1 MDDCLFCKII
11 NGDIPCNKVYEDNDI
26 LAFYDV
32 NPATPIHILVIP
44 KKHIV
49 SVIDVKL
56 EEGFIISKIFSVIN
70 EIAKNMKFDNDGF
83 RVITNCG
90 NDSGQEVK
98 HLHFHVLAGRNLGS
112 KIIEWN

>member
-1 MDDCLFCKII
+1 MDDCIFCKII
-11 NGDIPCNKVYEDNDI
+11 NGDIPCNKVYEDNDV

-49 SVIDVKL
+49 SLIDVKPEDGL
-56 EEGFIISKIFSVIN
+56 IISKIFSVIN

-90 NDSGQEVK
+90 DDSGQEVK

-112 KIIEWN
+112 KIIE

>member
-49 SVIDVKL
+49 SVIDVKP
-56 EEGFIISKIFSVIN
+56 EEAFFISKIFRVIN

-112 KIIEWN
+112 KIIE

>member
-1 MDDCLFCKII
+1 MEDCIFCKIV

-49 SVIDVKL
+49 SLIDVKSEDGL
-56 EEGFIISKIFSVIN
+56 IISKIFSVIN

-112 KIIEWN
+112 KIIE

>member
-112 KIIEWN
+112 KIIE

>member
-49 SVIDVKL
+49 SVIDVKP

-112 KIIEWN
+112 KIIE